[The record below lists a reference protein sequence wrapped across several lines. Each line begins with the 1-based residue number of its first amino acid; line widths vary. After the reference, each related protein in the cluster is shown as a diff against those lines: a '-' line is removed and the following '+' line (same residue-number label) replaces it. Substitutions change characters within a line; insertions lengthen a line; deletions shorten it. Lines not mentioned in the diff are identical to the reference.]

1 MQTISPQ
8 AALVYVMVVVAGADG
23 SMSEPE
29 LRAIGD
35 LTQTLPVFK
44 DFDEDRLVRV
54 SQECASILAEQD
66 GLDAVL
72 GLIRDN
78 LPDHLH
84 ETAYWVA
91 LELALT
97 DRRVML
103 EEIRV
108 LELLRRA
115 LGIDRLSAA
124 ALERGARARYQTA

>member
-23 SMSEPE
+23 SMSEQE
-29 LRAIGD
+29 LRAIGE
-35 LTQTLPVFK
+35 LTHTLPAFK
-44 DFDEDRLVRV
+44 GFGDDHLIRV

-72 GLIRDN
+72 GLVRDN
-78 LPDHLH
+78 LPEHLR